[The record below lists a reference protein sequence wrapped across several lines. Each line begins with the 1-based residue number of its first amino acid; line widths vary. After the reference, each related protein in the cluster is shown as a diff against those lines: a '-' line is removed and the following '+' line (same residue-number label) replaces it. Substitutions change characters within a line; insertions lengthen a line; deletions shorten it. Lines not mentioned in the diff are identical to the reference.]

1 MSDKLFS
8 NWEICLNTRRSAP
21 QWNILNGKK
30 SNVVDMTRSR
40 NGQELYDCERSKKD
54 ISDHF
59 YLRTHR
65 STENGTNFYEDNQ
78 YGKSF
83 HTLHNKPFTGEK
95 SPMFNQCGKAVR
107 LTPDMKTHTGE
118 KPFKCDT
125 CEKAFRLFSLIHVHC

>member
-1 MSDKLFS
+1 HRNVMLENYKNLTTTE
-8 NWEICLNTRRSAP
+8 WEMQI
-21 QWNILNGKK
+21 K
-30 SNVVDMTRSR
+30 SNDLKIQQDTLREKTSNRVQMTRSH

-65 STENGTNFYEDNQ
+65 STENGRNFYEDNQ

-107 LTPDMKTHTGE
+107 LTPDITHMKT
-118 KPFKCDT
+118 
-125 CEKAFRLFSLIHVHC
+125 